1 MSEAPPPPATPD
13 TATAVHTGSA
23 DRFGYEWGRY
33 AELKGI
39 YEEQFR
45 RWTPFMTPE
54 DWRGRSFVDVGCG
67 MGRNSH
73 WPMSYGA
80 AGGLAIDIDER
91 SLASA
96 RATLAPHPTMEVRRQ
111 SAYELGEVE
120 RFDLAFSIGVIHH
133 LAHPGIALANMV
145 RAVKPGGRVMVWV
158 YGRENNGWIVRFAD
172 PLRKALFS
180 RLPIGLVHAL
190 SLAPTAVLWLALRL
204 GLDRLEYFRLIRR
217 FDFAHLRSI
226 VFDQMLP
233 KIANYWTRAEVEAL
247 MTGAGLEEVRL
258 AWVNEISWAAIGTK
272 PQG

>member
-1 MSEAPPPPATPD
+1 MSEAPPSSPAPD
-13 TATAVHTGSA
+13 TASAVHSGSA

-45 RWTPFMTPE
+45 RWTPFMAPE
-54 DWRGRSFVDVGCG
+54 DWRGLTFVDVGCG

-96 RATLAPHPTMEVRRQ
+96 RATLAPHRAMEVRRQ
-111 SAYELGEVE
+111 SAYELSEVD

-133 LAHPGIALANMV
+133 LAHPETALANMV
-145 RAVKPGGRVMVWV
+145 RAVKPGGRVMIWV

-190 SLAPTAVLWLALRL
+190 SLPPTAVLWLALRL

-233 KIANYWTRAEVEAL
+233 KIANYWRRDEVEAL
-247 MTGAGLEEVRL
+247 MTGAGLEDVRL
-258 AWVNEISWAAIGTK
+258 SWVNEISWTAIGTK
-272 PQG
+272 PRT